1 MISRAQESFWRLY
14 AALPAEVRAQAR
26 AAHRRFTIDPAHPAL
41 RFKKLAGKDNVWTVR
56 IGLHYRAAARRTG
69 DTVEWFW
76 IGSHSD
82 FDQQL

>member
-1 MISRAQESFWRLY
+1 M
-14 AALPAEVRAQAR
+14 
-26 AAHRRFTIDPAHPAL
+26 IDPAHPAL

-56 IGLHYRAAARRTG
+56 LGLHYRAAARRTG